1 MSSVSSFISVY
12 VDSLPSVQNYVSVLL
27 CLVKCQ
33 DIFRKQITNHKL
45 LLKSLSFE
53 FKIYKFLQKYISLFN
68 KLPFPTKGNTELV
81 ILLKCLLFILSSFN
95 IMVSKEEKYVPSV
108 LMG

>member
-1 MSSVSSFISVY
+1 MSSVLGFISVF
-12 VDSLPSVQNYVSVLL
+12 VDSLQNYVSVLL

-33 DIFRKQITNHKL
+33 DIFLKQITNHKL